1 MGRATCWRRSPSCRR
16 WIAAR
21 YATLGF
27 TDEANLDEG
36 PTWPVAFA
44 VKELTA
50 DVEARIGELVRRAA
64 G

>member
-1 MGRATCWRRSPSCRR
+1 MRTMLSPQRV
-16 WIAAR
+16 
-21 YATLGF
+21 Y
-27 TDEANLDEG
+27 EANLDER